1 METMKIG
8 GPSFPVAGY
17 VTDEAIGTV
26 PLVDLPMVSDYR
38 WQLESLQGRL
48 EAPEKYRAI
57 GEDVEAVISD
67 LRRWL
72 KGHSEGAD
80 R

>member
-8 GPSFPVAGY
+8 ERFFPVAGY
-17 VTDEAIGTV
+17 VTDEAMGTV
-26 PLVDLPMVSDYR
+26 PLVDLPMMSDYR
-38 WQLESLQGRL
+38 WQLKSLRDRL

-57 GEDVEAVISD
+57 GEDVEVTIAD

-72 KGHSEGAD
+72 KEHSEGAD

>member
-8 GPSFPVAGY
+8 ERSFPVAGY
-17 VTDEAIGTV
+17 VTDEAMGTV
-26 PLVDLPMVSDYR
+26 PLVDLPMMGDYR
-38 WQLESLQGRL
+38 WQLKSLQDRL